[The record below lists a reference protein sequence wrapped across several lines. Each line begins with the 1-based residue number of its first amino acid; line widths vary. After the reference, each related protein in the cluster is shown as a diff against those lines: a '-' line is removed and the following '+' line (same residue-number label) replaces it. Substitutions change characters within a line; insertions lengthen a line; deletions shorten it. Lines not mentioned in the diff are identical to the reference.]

1 MGCDSHDG
9 EELLFMKI
17 LEAFTLG
24 AVLAAAIL
32 VAAVCWAFL
41 RDGVP
46 IRIKGPVHVAPEPL
60 HLIIHPPERP

>member
-1 MGCDSHDG
+1 
-9 EELLFMKI
+9 MKI